1 MFQIDNTLVSEEIV
15 TSDFVCNLSACKG
28 SCCVEGESGAPL
40 EQDETEYLEKNYNA
54 IAPFLSEKG
63 RASIEKQGKFIS
75 LGKGEFETPL
85 VENKECAYVLF
96 GFNGVTQCGIENA
109 FRAKKIDLKKPIS
122 CHLYPV
128 RVKEYS
134 EFKSVNYHRWH
145 ICSSACEL
153 GGSLKIPIYQ
163 FVKDALIRKFG
174 KKWYTELELA
184 AQEMNP

>member
-28 SCCVEGESGAPL
+28 SCCVEGEAGAPL

-85 VENKECAYVLF
+85 VENK
-96 GFNGVTQCGIENA
+96 
-109 FRAKKIDLKKPIS
+109 D
-122 CHLYPV
+122 
-128 RVKEYS
+128 
-134 EFKSVNYHRWH
+134 
-145 ICSSACEL
+145 
-153 GGSLKIPIYQ
+153 
-163 FVKDALIRKFG
+163 
-174 KKWYTELELA
+174 
-184 AQEMNP
+184 